1 MTRHIPKHATELKET
16 VRALL
21 APGKGIVALDESTG
35 TSNRR
40 FKAVGLESNEET
52 RRQYR
57 QLLITAPDTE
67 KYLSGAILFDETIR
81 QADDSGT
88 RFVDIL
94 RKRGQI
100 PGIKVDK
107 GANPLAGSPEEKVTE
122 GLDGLRKRIAEY
134 YAMSARFAKWRAVII
149 IGKGLPTRACYEA
162 NAHALAR
169 YAALCQ
175 EGGLAPIVEPEV
187 LLTGDHSIE
196 RCAEVTEENLRNVFH
211 ELYHQNV
218 MLEGAILKTSMVLS
232 GEDGP
237 ARACIEEVADRTVAV
252 LKRCV
257 PAALG
262 GVVFLSGGQ
271 TEEEA
276 TAHLN
281 VMNEKYADK
290 VPWRLTF
297 SYARALQQP
306 ALDLWGRDQ
315 SKVKEA
321 KQAFSLRA
329 RLNSLA
335 SEGQYTSKLEKAS

>member
-1 MTRHIPKHATELKET
+1 MTRYVPEHAAELKDT

-35 TSNRR
+35 TCTRR
-40 FKAVGLESNEET
+40 FQAVGLESTEET

-67 KYLSGAILFDETIR
+67 KYLSGAILYDETIR
-81 QADDSGT
+81 QADDSST

-94 RKRGQI
+94 RQRGQV

-107 GANPLAGSPEEKVTE
+107 GAKPLAGSPDEKVTE
-122 GLDGLRKRIAEY
+122 GLDGLRERIAEY
-134 YAMSARFAKWRAVII
+134 YEMGARFAKWRAVIT
-149 IGKGLPTRACYEA
+149 IGKGLPTRQCYEA

-169 YAALCQ
+169 YAVLCQ
-175 EGGLAPIVEPEV
+175 EGGLAPIIEPEV

-196 RCAEVTEENLRNVFH
+196 RCAEVTDENLHTVFR

-218 MLEGAILKTSMVLS
+218 MPEGTILKTSMVLS
-232 GEDGP
+232 GKGAS
-237 ARACIEEVADRTVAV
+237 ARAGVEEVADRTVAV

-257 PAALG
+257 PPALG

-276 TAHLN
+276 SAHLN

-306 ALDLWGRDQ
+306 ALDLWGHDQ
-315 SKVKEA
+315 SKVNEA
-321 KQAFSLRA
+321 KQAFTLRA

-335 SEGQYTSKLEKAS
+335 SEGQYTPALEKAS